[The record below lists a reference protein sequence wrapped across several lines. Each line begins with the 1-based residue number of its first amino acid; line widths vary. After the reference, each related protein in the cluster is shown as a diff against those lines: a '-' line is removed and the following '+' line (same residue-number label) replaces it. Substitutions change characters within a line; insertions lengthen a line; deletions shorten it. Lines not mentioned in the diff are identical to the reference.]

1 MSCRDEMVQAVYYV
15 VFLETLQIGKMPSCL
30 LLTYLQCIS

>member
-1 MSCRDEMVQAVYYV
+1 MSCKDEMVQAVYYLV
-15 VFLETLQIGKMPSCL
+15 LLETLQIGKMPCWL